1 MMSKSMRPCGSD
13 EEEKMKKILTAL
25 IVAIIAGS
33 GLWAS
38 APSAEICPVCLF
50 PHEGW
55 THMDS
60 SAVPEP
66 PVMHEPVIVLDEPGI
81 SAAIPEDGGLVSDD
95 RIWTAAAEND
105 VTFTLSAGFSMPRLM
120 TAWWLD
126 CLAPVDDDSWKSDW
140 IVDARGGM
148 LFSVKDD
155 LRIGFETGAILH
167 LDGDEGVSSYD
178 IPAMAKLSWEP
189 QVGILSFPVR
199 LGSGLFTGFSPVT
212 RETTVGV
219 ILDASIGIQLEL
231 GGGFILSLDTRA
243 DAQMRL
249 DIKNGFDSRIEVMWI
264 PAVLTLGVR
273 F

>member
-1 MMSKSMRPCGSD
+1 MRPCGSD

-55 THMDS
+55 MHMDP

-66 PVMHEPVIVLDEPGI
+66 PVMYEPVIVLDDPGI

-95 RIWTAAAEND
+95 RIWTVAAEND
-105 VTFTLSAGFSMPRLM
+105 VTFTLSAGFSMPQLM

-189 QVGILSFPVR
+189 QAGILSFPVR

-231 GGGFILSLDTRA
+231 GGCFILSLDTRA

-249 DIKNGFDSRIEVMWI
+249 NIKNGFDSRIEVMWI